1 MQSPHMV
8 QSRREGPPG
17 ARGWRPIEHAAPQE
31 LPFRH
36 VHVSLRHSTRSPK
49 CSFEA
54 GRAAAPRSRDWGQT

>member
-17 ARGWRPIEHAAPQE
+17 ARGWRPIEPADPQE

-36 VHVSLRHSTRSPK
+36 VHAPLRLSTRRPK
-49 CSFEA
+49 FSFEA